1 MIVNKAIFI
10 LVICTITIISCSTL
24 VSGFREL
31 APEKKQKATELY
43 GSGKYYRFVA
53 KGTELKNVDP
63 EKYKQYGKE
72 YAYSAFVVLVA
83 SELEHNKVCLSDYA
97 LIKNTLVHF
106 EGGSASIFVRC
117 VEK

>member
-24 VSGFREL
+24 VSSFREL
-31 APEKKQKATELY
+31 AAEKNQKAIELY
-43 GSGKYYRFVA
+43 GPGKYYRFVA
-53 KGTELKNVDP
+53 KVTELRNVNS
-63 EKYKQYGKE
+63 EKYKQYSKE
-72 YAYSAFVVLVA
+72 YAYPALVVLVA
-83 SELEHNKVCLSDYA
+83 SELEHNKVCLSDYV

>member
-1 MIVNKAIFI
+1 MRVNKAIFI
-10 LVICTITIISCSTL
+10 LVFFTVTIISCSTI
-24 VSGFREL
+24 VFGFREL
-31 APEKKQKATELY
+31 VPEKEQKTIELY

-53 KGTELKNVDP
+53 KGTELRGVNP

-72 YAYSAFVVLVA
+72 YAYSAFLILVA
-83 SELEHNKVCLSDYA
+83 NELEHNKVCLNDYV

-117 VEK
+117 IDK